1 MRQTAN
7 QHQALAT
14 QAIRTIEAQGFAQGI
29 PMMQRAGQSAARFA
43 HDHLKPSSH
52 VLCLVG
58 PGNNGGDALV
68 AATELQ
74 ALGHYVTA
82 VMPAANPNASADAKQ
97 ALAQWLAA
105 GGKLIQTLPTEKP
118 DLVLDGLFGIGLD
131 RPLTEPWQTIVQA
144 VNNWQTS
151 VLALDIPSGVD
162 ADSGQ
167 ALGTP
172 IRATWTLAFL
182 APSLATTLPEARVFC
197 GECWVEDLDLRPR
210 ITTPILP

>member
-1 MRQTAN
+1 MRQRAN
-7 QHQALAT
+7 PNQALPT
-14 QAIRTIEAQGFAQGI
+14 QAIRALEAQGFAQGL

-43 HDHLKPSSH
+43 HDHLKPGSH

-74 ALGHYVTA
+74 ALGHHVTA

-105 GGKLIQTLPTEKP
+105 GGKLIKTLPLEKP

-131 RPLTEPWQTIVQA
+131 RPLTEPYQNIVQT
-144 VNNWQTS
+144 VNDWQTS

-172 IRATWTLAFL
+172 IRANWTLAFL
-182 APSLATTLPEARVFC
+182 APNLATTVPQARVFC
-197 GECWVEDLDLRPR
+197 GECWFEDLDLRP
-210 ITTPILP
+210 

>member
-1 MRQTAN
+1 MKLT
-7 QHQALAT
+7 AT
-14 QAIRTIEAQGFAQGI
+14 QRKALHTSAIRALEAQGFAQGL
-29 PMMQRAGQSAARFA
+29 PMMHRAGQSAARFA
-43 HDHLKPSSH
+43 HEHISEQAQ

-74 ALGHYVTA
+74 ALGHHVTA

-105 GGKLIQTLPTEKP
+105 GGKLIRTLPTEKP
-118 DLVLDGLFGIGLD
+118 DLVIDGLFGIGLD
-131 RPLTEPWQTIVQA
+131 RPLTEPWQTIVQT
-144 VNNWQTS
+144 VNDWQTS

-167 ALGTP
+167 ALDTP

-182 APSLATTLPEARVFC
+182 APSLATTLPEAQV
-197 GECWVEDLDLRPR
+197 
-210 ITTPILP
+210 